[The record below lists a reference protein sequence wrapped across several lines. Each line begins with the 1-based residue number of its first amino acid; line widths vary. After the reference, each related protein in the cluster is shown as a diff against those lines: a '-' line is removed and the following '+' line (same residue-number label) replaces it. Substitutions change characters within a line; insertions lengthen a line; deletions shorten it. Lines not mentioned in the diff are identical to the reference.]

1 MSNGFLERLGC
12 LMERPCNFFTF
23 VWRELNYPFVRQPLL
38 LLLNPPYRGGYVLVA
53 GADLRLNDLTGAVAT
68 AALPP
73 SDEPVAIRYPCAS
86 ACAFTKK
93 R

>member
-1 MSNGFLERLGC
+1 MQPPSTSFKTPAGFLQR
-12 LMERPCNFFTF
+12 R
-23 VWRELNYPFVRQPLL
+23 RSLL
-38 LLLNPPYRGGYVLVA
+38 TPPYRGGYVLVA

-73 SDEPVAIRYPCAS
+73 SDEPVAIRYPCES
-86 ACAFTKK
+86 AFALTNK